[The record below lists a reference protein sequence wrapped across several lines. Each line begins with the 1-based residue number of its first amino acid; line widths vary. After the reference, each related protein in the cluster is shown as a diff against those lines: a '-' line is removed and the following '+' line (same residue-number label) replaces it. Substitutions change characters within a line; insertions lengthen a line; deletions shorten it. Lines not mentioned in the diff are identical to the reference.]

1 MDKKQ
6 FENAVDKFNIIVDLL
21 TSKLTEHKKQQARK
35 QFGNALKWLDKLQ
48 NTIYNK

>member
-6 FENAVDKFNIIVDLL
+6 FENAVDKFNITIDYL
-21 TSKLTEHKKQQARK
+21 TSKLTTSKKTQARK
-35 QFGNALKWLDKLQ
+35 QFENALKWLDKLQ